1 MKVKL
6 LKPQSEGRAAGQ
18 TGDVLDLPRAL
29 AKRLIREKQAVIH
42 AEAHRPAPQTKEPT
56 EP

>member
-6 LKPQSEGRAAGQ
+6 LKPQPDGRAAGQ
-18 TGDVLDLPRAL
+18 SGDVLDLPRAL
-29 AKRLIREKQAVIH
+29 AKRLIREKEAVIH
-42 AEAHRPAPQTKEPT
+42 VEKAPAITKEPT

>member
-6 LKPQSEGRAAGQ
+6 LKPQSEGRAAGK

-42 AEAHRPAPQTKEPT
+42 TEKAPATTKEPT